1 LEFQRTKGFLL
12 LSEIHKYSPF
22 YPYFPWLWWK
32 QWKNIVA
39 IYSLFCIKPILCAFK
54 KGLFWAKRRK
64 SGYIPLTIT
73 VKNNSDYYD
82 NVSATGCS
90 ENGKSFYEII
100 QTFLFAKTSSTI
112 CASFIDNHLFKID
125 KSLSGDILAKD
136 KRGAHSG

>member
-1 LEFQRTKGFLL
+1 MPSNQR
-12 LSEIHKYSPF
+12 EA
-22 YPYFPWLWWK
+22 
-32 QWKNIVA
+32 N
-39 IYSLFCIKPILCAFK
+39 SLFIISKGVWDLLFDKCGRNQNCILCAFK

-90 ENGKSFYEII
+90 ENGKSFYAII
-100 QTFLFAKTSSTI
+100 QTLLFAKTVSTI
-112 CASFIDNHLFKID
+112 CGFFIDNHRFKID

>member
-1 LEFQRTKGFLL
+1 MCQSHVFQPQIYNISLHFRFNPLILKAAFA
-12 LSEIHKYSPF
+12 LSISCFF
-22 YPYFPWLWWK
+22 YLSFY
-32 QWKNIVA
+32 
-39 IYSLFCIKPILCAFK
+39 
-54 KGLFWAKRRK
+54 FWAKRRK

-90 ENGKSFYEII
+90 ENGKSFYAII
-100 QTFLFAKTSSTI
+100 QTLLFAKTVSTI
-112 CASFIDNHLFKID
+112 CGFFIDNHRFKID